1 MKRAVSLFLVLLLWL
16 SLLFPAVNSNAA
28 SNKQTGEKYEILEI
42 VSHASSG
49 SPLTRNYLN
58 STNNLHITTMT
69 MKRFVALRDELD
81 GKYDAIVISQ
91 GDYNPQTIGGSDDAP
106 TASNSQRAQQHDT
119 KNVLNDITNLKAKQ
133 IKDFYIE
140 KGLPVFIYK
149 KDGSNENVFRYTSSK
164 LYKNFS
170 PYLTNKKD
178 NVIFFNDKLQDD
190 FAKFG
195 LNGSLESYKTRPRF
209 FLTSAP
215 SNEKVMKK
223 GETFSFTYNII
234 NYQHFKNKL
243 LTVNLYI
250 DSDFN
255 DKYTSEEIVASKQ
268 AQGATGTISYTFPAG
283 YSGPRYWKIEIVDET
298 SALKDYEKGF
308 VKFKDVVQEINILQI
323 MNVSGDSSSLLKQN
337 NMNQRYLQ
345 TDDYKISIKTTMLT
359 DFQKSIQTLLQEGK
373 DPSVSHEAINGLYN
387 MLIFGFGDSYTREG
401 KGSAAVTDLNDNAI
415 HSVLRFIET
424 GQSVMFTHDTF
435 FRHDDKT
442 NKWVTQFGDVVGQIV
457 PKTNLGRSGINPT
470 KKTVKV
476 NSGLMTDYPFALDDS
491 IAVATT
497 HNQYYTLNL
506 EDESIITWYN
516 LESEDGDT
524 YKRDIYDSWNHYY
537 TYSKGNVTYSGT
549 GHAINFPEQ
558 EQKLFVNTMYRAFFG
573 SNHAPQLTVITPK
586 EDEKIPSNQPIEL
599 SYKVEDL
606 DLVDRTF
613 STKVWL
619 NDQEVY
625 AQNNVPNGT
634 TIIQSIPHNMP
645 NGGTAKIKI
654 EATDARGAKVTKEFQ
669 VIIEKVSANME
680 VNRTISTTLAPVD
693 ESITMQYT
701 LTPKPLSLLTNTLL
715 KVTNIAF
722 EEKLPAG
729 IEVVSLPSGFTK
741 QGTITEGYTIQGTL
755 PDISFIKSGTTYI
768 AQPQTFAIQIKP
780 MKKGTFSLSEA
791 KLSFK
796 DINTQVVH
804 LSFNAVSFVS
814 DYKVT
819 DVTLP
824 STMFVNRGVPK
835 NARLSLNVLPQEAT
849 IASVEWSE
857 NSNGQIISID
867 QNGVISA
874 IKEGTAQ
881 VTAKVKDMFGNI
893 KTATMTVI
901 VRIPVDSMTIND
913 FTVHVGETIPIPI
926 TVSPADAKKAV
937 SYLLGNNLYAEIDG
951 VNGTITGLKEGVT
964 TLTVQAFNRNDE
976 LIQKTV
982 TVTIEAIP
990 VTAVVVS
997 PTVVNMNIGDT
1008 VSLTATVAPNN
1019 ATYKTI
1025 AWRSSNPNIAS
1036 VDENGRVTGLSTG
1049 QVTITAQA
1057 HNGVIGTAIVHVGS
1071 PLTGISLPTTLTVQ
1085 KGKTFNLLPYIAPIP
1100 ANATTKILSR
1110 SFAVENSYY
1119 AVVDSNGE
1127 VTGKRL
1133 GETPLTVRL
1142 VDENGKVWTASTVIR
1157 IVEHATDP
1165 TKGGNKNG
1173 WLY

>member
-1 MKRAVSLFLVLLLWL
+1 MKRAVSVFLTLLLL
-16 SLLFPAVNSNAA
+16 VPLFIPAITVRANGNITY
-28 SNKQTGEKYEILEI
+28 NVLEI
-42 VSHASSG
+42 VSHANQLSS
-49 SPLTRNYLN
+49 SPLKRELG
-58 STNNLHITTMT
+58 STSNINVTTMT

-81 GKYDAIVISQ
+81 GKYDAIVISS
-91 GDYNPQTIGGSDDAP
+91 GDYSPNKLGMTTSRNRS
-106 TASNSQRAQQHDT
+106 ASHDT
-119 KNVLNDITNLKAKQ
+119 ANILNDVTDLKAGQ
-133 IKDFYIE
+133 IKQFYID
-140 KGLPVFIYK
+140 KGLPVFLHDSSVK
-149 KDGSNENVFRYTSSK
+149 KYPTSK
-164 LYKNFS
+164 LYSYSQSNAWKS
-170 PYLTNKKD
+170 KT
-178 NVIFFNDKLQDD
+178 NVIFFTT
-190 FAKFG
+190 
-195 LNGSLESYKTRPRF
+195 KTNITNYLTANKRPHF
-209 FLTSAP
+209 VLTSIP
-215 SNEKVMKK
+215 SSTQTYKK
-223 GETFSFTYNII
+223 GDTISFQYEIV
-234 NYQHFKNKL
+234 NYTHFQNKL

-268 AQGATGTISYTFPAG
+268 VQGATGTISYTFPAG
-283 YSGPRYWKIEIVDET
+283 YSGPRYWKVEIVDET

-308 VKFKDVVQEINILQI
+308 VKFQDVPATIKILQI
-323 MNVSGDSSSLLKQN
+323 RKGNDASSLLNTK
-337 NMNQRYLQ
+337 NMNPSFLSRANEYNIAI
-345 TDDYKISIKTTMLT
+345 DVTTLA
-359 DFQKSIQTLLQEGK
+359 DFQKSKQYE
-373 DPSVSHEAINGLYN
+373 PNYSHEVINGKYD
-387 MLIFGFGDSYTREG
+387 MIIFGFADCYNGCSP
-401 KGSAAVTDLNDNAI
+401 VTSLSTNTVQSIKN
-415 HSVLRFIET
+415 FIAS
-424 GQSVMFTHDTF
+424 GQSVMFTHDVMF
-435 FRHDDKT
+435 GT
-442 NKWVTQFGDVVGQIV
+442 NNVWVNEFGPIVGQIQ
-457 PKTNLGRSGINPT
+457 PQTDLGNGAPNPSTST
-470 KKTVKV
+470 KQV
-476 NSGLMTDYPFALDDS
+476 NHGLMTNYPFELDDS
-491 IAVATT
+491 IAIATT
-497 HNQYYTLNL
+497 HNQYYTLDL
-506 EDESIITWYN
+506 EDEDVIPWYN
-516 LESEDGDT
+516 IQGSP
-524 YKRDIYDSWNHYY
+524 RDVYDSWNHYY

-549 GHAINFPEQ
+549 GHVGTTAAFPEQ

-586 EDEKIPSNQPIEL
+586 ENEKIPSNQPIEL

-693 ESITMQYT
+693 EPITMQYT

-741 QGTITEGYTIQGTL
+741 QGTITEGYTIKGAL
-755 PDISFIKSGTTYI
+755 PDISFVKSGTTYI
-768 AQPQTFAIQIKP
+768 AEPQTFAIQVKP
-780 MKKGTFSLSEA
+780 TTKGTFSLSQA
-791 KLSFK
+791 KLTYK
-796 DINTQVVH
+796 DINAQLVN
-804 LSFNAVSFVS
+804 LSFNTLSFVS
-814 DYKVT
+814 DYKIT

-867 QNGVISA
+867 QNGVITA
-874 IKEGTAQ
+874 IQEGTAQ
-881 VTAKVKDMFGNI
+881 VTARVKDVFGNV

-901 VRIPVDSMTIND
+901 VRIPVDSITIND

-937 SYLLGNNLYAEIDG
+937 SYSLGSNLYAEIDG

-964 TLTVQAFNRNDE
+964 TLTVQAFNKNDE

-1036 VDENGRVTGLSTG
+1036 VDEDGRVTGLSTG

-1085 KGKTFNLLPYIAPIP
+1085 KGKTFNLLPYIALIP

-1157 IVEHATDP
+1157 VVEHATDP

>member
-1 MKRAVSLFLVLLLWL
+1 MKRAVSVFLTLLLL
-16 SLLFPAVNSNAA
+16 VPLFIPVITVRANDNITYNV
-28 SNKQTGEKYEILEI
+28 LEI
-42 VSHASSG
+42 VSHANQLSS
-49 SPLTRNYLN
+49 SPLKRELG
-58 STNNLHITTMT
+58 STSNINVTTMT

-81 GKYDAIVISQ
+81 GKYDAIVISS
-91 GDYNPQTIGGSDDAP
+91 GDYNPQKLEMTSDSNRS
-106 TASNSQRAQQHDT
+106 ASHNTS
-119 KNVLNDITNLKAKQ
+119 NILNDITHLKAGQ
-133 IKDFYIE
+133 IKQFYID
-140 KGLPVFIYK
+140 KGLPVFLHDSSVK
-149 KDGSNENVFRYTSSK
+149 KYPTSK
-164 LYKNFS
+164 LYSYSQSNAWKS
-170 PYLTNKKD
+170 KT
-178 NVIFFNDKLQDD
+178 NVIFFT
-190 FAKFG
+190 
-195 LNGSLESYKTRPRF
+195 EKTNITNYLTANKRPHF
-209 FLTSAP
+209 VLTSIP
-215 SNEKVMKK
+215 SSTQTYKK
-223 GETFSFTYNII
+223 GDTISFQYEIV
-234 NYQHFKNKL
+234 NYTHFQNKL

-255 DKYTSEEIVASKQ
+255 DKYTIEEIVASKRV
-268 AQGATGTISYTFPAG
+268 QGATGTISYTFPAG
-283 YSGPRYWKIEIVDET
+283 YSGLRYWKIEIVDET

-308 VKFKDVVQEINILQI
+308 VKFRDVPATIKVLQI
-323 MNVSGDSSSLLKQN
+323 RKGNDASSLLNTK
-337 NMNQRYLQ
+337 NMNPNFLSRANEYNI
-345 TDDYKISIKTTMLT
+345 TIDVTTLD
-359 DFQKSIQTLLQEGK
+359 DFQKSKPDE
-373 DPSVSHEAINGLYN
+373 PNYSHEVINGKYD
-387 MLIFGFGDSYTREG
+387 MIIFGFADCYNGCSSPT
-401 KGSAAVTDLNDNAI
+401 SLNQNAI
-415 HSVLRFIET
+415 QSVKNFIQS
-424 GQSVMFTHDTF
+424 GQSVMFTHDVMF
-435 FRHDDKT
+435 GT
-442 NKWVTQFGDVVGQIV
+442 NNVWVNEFGPIVGQIQ
-457 PKTNLGRSGINPT
+457 PQTDLGRGAPKESEST
-470 KKTVKV
+470 KQV
-476 NSGLMTDYPFALDDS
+476 NHGLMTNYPFALDDS

-497 HNQYYTLNL
+497 HNQYYTLDL
-506 EDESIITWYN
+506 EDENVIPWYN
-516 LESEDGDT
+516 IQGSL
-524 YKRDIYDSWNHYY
+524 RDVYDSWNHYY

-549 GHAINFPEQ
+549 GHVGTTDEFPEE

-573 SNHAPQLTVITPK
+573 SNHAPQLTIITPK
-586 EDEKIPSNQPIEL
+586 ENETIPSNQPIEL

-625 AQNNVPNGT
+625 AKNDVPNGT
-634 TIIQSIPHNMP
+634 TIIQSLPHNMP

-654 EATDARGAKVTKEFQ
+654 EATDARGAKVTREFQ

-680 VNRTISTTLAPVD
+680 VNWTISTTLAPVD

-701 LTPKPLSLLTNTLL
+701 LTPKPLSLSTNTLL

-768 AQPQTFAIQIKP
+768 AEPQTFAIQVKP
-780 MKKGTFSLSEA
+780 TKKGTFSLSQA
-791 KLSFK
+791 KLTYK
-796 DINTQVVH
+796 DINAQPVN
-804 LSFNAVSFVS
+804 LSFNTLSFVS
-814 DYKVT
+814 DYKIT

-824 STMFVNRGVPK
+824 STIFVNRGVPK
-835 NARLSLNVLPQEAT
+835 NARLLLNVLPQEAT

-881 VTAKVKDMFGNI
+881 VTAKVKDMFGNV
-893 KTATMTVI
+893 KTTTMTVI
-901 VRIPVDSMTIND
+901 VRIPVDSISIND
-913 FTVHVGETIPIPI
+913 FTVHVGETIPIPV

-937 SYLLGNNLYAEIDG
+937 SYSLGNSLYAEING
-951 VNGTITGLKEGVT
+951 ANGTITGLKEGVT

-976 LIQKTV
+976 LIEKTV
-982 TVTIEAIP
+982 TVTVQAIP

-997 PTVVNMNIGDT
+997 PTVANINIGET
-1008 VSLTATVAPNN
+1008 TTLTATVAPND
-1019 ATYKTI
+1019 ATYKTVT
-1025 AWRSSNPNIAS
+1025 WRSSNPNIAP
-1036 VDENGRVTGLSTG
+1036 VDENGKVTGLSTG

-1085 KGKTFNLLPYIAPIP
+1085 KGKTFNLLPYIALIP

-1119 AVVDSNGE
+1119 AVVDENGE
-1127 VTGKRL
+1127 VTAKRL
-1133 GETPLTVRL
+1133 GETSLTVRL

>member
-1 MKRAVSLFLVLLLWL
+1 MKRAVSVFLVLLLWS
-16 SLLFPAVNSNAA
+16 SLFFPAVNSNAA

-49 SPLTRNYLN
+49 SPLANEYLTKN
-58 STNNLHITTMT
+58 KKDLNITTMT

-91 GDYNPQTIGGSDDAP
+91 GDYNPAKLRKSSG
-106 TASNSQRAQQHDT
+106 NAQAHNT
-119 KNVLNDITNLKAKQ
+119 KNIMNDITDLKAEE
-133 IKDFYIE
+133 IKEFYIE
-140 KGLPVFIYK
+140 KGLPIFIYRK
-149 KDGSNENVFRYTSSK
+149 SRSDQDVLKYSNSK
-164 LYKNFS
+164 LYKHFS
-170 PYLTNKKD
+170 SYLKKQRD
-178 NVIFFNDKLQDD
+178 NVIFFEDKLQKD

-195 LNGSLESYKTRPRF
+195 LNGSLESYKARPRF

-215 SNEKVMKK
+215 SSEQVMKK
-223 GETFSFTYNII
+223 GDTLSFTYNII

-250 DSDFN
+250 DFDFN

-268 AQGATGTISYTFPAG
+268 VQGATGTISYTLPTG
-283 YSGPRYWKIEIVDET
+283 YSGPRYWKLEIVDET

-308 VKFKDVVQEINILQI
+308 VKFQDVPATIKVLQI
-323 MNVSGDSSSLLKQN
+323 RKGNDASSLLNTK
-337 NMNQRYLQ
+337 NMNPNFLSRADEYNI
-345 TDDYKISIKTTMLT
+345 TIDVTTLD
-359 DFQKSIQTLLQEGK
+359 DFQKSKPDE
-373 DPSVSHEAINGLYN
+373 PNYSHEVINGKYD
-387 MLIFGFGDSYTREG
+387 MIIFGFADCYNGCSSPT
-401 KGSAAVTDLNDNAI
+401 SLNQNAI
-415 HSVLRFIET
+415 QSVKNFIQS
-424 GQSVMFTHDTF
+424 GQSVMFTHDVMF
-435 FRHDDKT
+435 GT
-442 NKWVTQFGDVVGQIV
+442 NNVWVNEFGPIVGQIQ
-457 PKTNLGRSGINPT
+457 PQTDLGNGGQNPSTST
-470 KKTVKV
+470 KQV
-476 NSGLMTDYPFALDDS
+476 NRGLMTNYPFALDDS

-506 EDESIITWYN
+506 EDESIIIWYN
-516 LESEDGDT
+516 LESKNEDT

-549 GHAINFPEQ
+549 GHVGTTSAFPEE

-573 SNHAPQLTVITPK
+573 SNHAPQLTIIAPK
-586 EDEKIPSNQPIEL
+586 ENETIPSNQPIEL

-613 STKVWL
+613 STKVWI

-625 AQNNVPNGT
+625 ARNDVPNGT
-634 TIIQSIPHNMP
+634 TIIQSLPHNMP
-645 NGGTAKIKI
+645 NGGTAKMKI

-669 VIIEKVSANME
+669 VVIEKVSANME
-680 VNRTISTTLAPVD
+680 VNRTISKTLAPVD
-693 ESITMQYT
+693 ESIAIQYII
-701 LTPKPLSLLTNTLL
+701 TPKPLSLSTNTSLT
-715 KVTNIAF
+715 VTNVAF

-741 QGTITEGYTIQGTL
+741 QGTITEGYTIKGTL
-755 PDISFIKSGTTYI
+755 PDISFVKSGTTYI
-768 AQPQTFAIQIKP
+768 AQPQTFTIQVKP
-780 MKKGTFSLSEA
+780 TTKGTFSLSQA
-791 KLSFK
+791 KLTYK
-796 DINTQVVH
+796 DINTQIIN

-814 DYKVT
+814 DYKIT

-835 NARLSLNVLPQEAT
+835 NARLLLNVLPQKAT

-867 QNGVISA
+867 QNGVITA
-874 IKEGTAQ
+874 IQEGAAQ
-881 VTAKVKDMFGNI
+881 VTAKVKDMFGNV

-901 VRIPVDSMTIND
+901 VRIPVDSISIND
-913 FTVHVGETIPIPI
+913 FTVHVGETISIPV

-937 SYLLGNNLYAEIDG
+937 SYSLGNSLYAEING
-951 VNGTITGLKEGVT
+951 ANGTITGLKEGVT
-964 TLTVQAFNRNDE
+964 TLTVQAFNKNDE
-976 LIQKTV
+976 LIEKTV
-982 TVTIEAIP
+982 TVTVQAVP

-997 PTVVNMNIGDT
+997 PTVVNMNIGET
-1008 VSLTATVAPNN
+1008 TTLTATVAPND

-1025 AWRSSNPNIAS
+1025 TWRSSNPNIAS
-1036 VDENGRVTGLSTG
+1036 VDENGKVIGLSTG

-1057 HNGVIGTAIVHVGS
+1057 HNGVVGTAIVHVGS
-1071 PLTGISLPTTLTVQ
+1071 PLTGISLPSTLIVQ
-1085 KGKTFNLLPYIAPIP
+1085 KGKTINVLPYISPVP
-1100 ANATTKILSR
+1100 TNATTKIVSR
-1110 SFAVENSYY
+1110 SFTIGNSYY

-1127 VTGKRL
+1127 VTAKRL
-1133 GETPLTVRL
+1133 GETSLTVKL
-1142 VDENGKVWTASTVIR
+1142 IDENGKTWTASTIIR
-1157 IVEHATDP
+1157 VVEHATDP

>member
-1 MKRAVSLFLVLLLWL
+1 M
-16 SLLFPAVNSNAA
+16 
-28 SNKQTGEKYEILEI
+28 
-42 VSHASSG
+42 
-49 SPLTRNYLN
+49 
-58 STNNLHITTMT
+58 
-69 MKRFVALRDELD
+69 
-81 GKYDAIVISQ
+81 
-91 GDYNPQTIGGSDDAP
+91 
-106 TASNSQRAQQHDT
+106 
-119 KNVLNDITNLKAKQ
+119 
-133 IKDFYIE
+133 
-140 KGLPVFIYK
+140 
-149 KDGSNENVFRYTSSK
+149 
-164 LYKNFS
+164 
-170 PYLTNKKD
+170 
-178 NVIFFNDKLQDD
+178 
-190 FAKFG
+190 
-195 LNGSLESYKTRPRF
+195 
-209 FLTSAP
+209 
-215 SNEKVMKK
+215 
-223 GETFSFTYNII
+223 
-234 NYQHFKNKL
+234 
-243 LTVNLYI
+243 TVNLYI

-268 AQGATGTISYTFPAG
+268 VQGATGTISYTFPAG
-283 YSGPRYWKIEIVDET
+283 YSGPRYWKVEIVDET

-308 VKFKDVVQEINILQI
+308 VKFQDVPATIKILQI
-323 MNVSGDSSSLLKQN
+323 RKGNDASSLLNTK
-337 NMNQRYLQ
+337 NMNPSFLSRANEYNIAI
-345 TDDYKISIKTTMLT
+345 DVTTLA
-359 DFQKSIQTLLQEGK
+359 DFQKSKQYE
-373 DPSVSHEAINGLYN
+373 PNYSHEVINGKYD
-387 MLIFGFGDSYTREG
+387 MIIFGFADCYNGCSP
-401 KGSAAVTDLNDNAI
+401 VTSLSTNTVQSIKN
-415 HSVLRFIET
+415 FIAS
-424 GQSVMFTHDTF
+424 GQSVMFTHDVMF
-435 FRHDDKT
+435 GT
-442 NKWVTQFGDVVGQIV
+442 NNVWVNEFGPIVGQIQ
-457 PKTNLGRSGINPT
+457 PQTDLGNGAPNPSTST
-470 KKTVKV
+470 KQV
-476 NSGLMTDYPFALDDS
+476 NHGLMTNYPFELDDS
-491 IAVATT
+491 IAIATT
-497 HNQYYTLNL
+497 HNQYYTLDL
-506 EDESIITWYN
+506 EDEDVIPWYN
-516 LESEDGDT
+516 IQGSP
-524 YKRDIYDSWNHYY
+524 RDVYDSWNHYY

-549 GHAINFPEQ
+549 GHVGTTAAFPEQ

-586 EDEKIPSNQPIEL
+586 ENEKIPSNQPIEL

-693 ESITMQYT
+693 EPITMQYT

-741 QGTITEGYTIQGTL
+741 QGTITEGYTIKGAL
-755 PDISFIKSGTTYI
+755 PDISFVKSGTTYI
-768 AQPQTFAIQIKP
+768 AEPQTFAIQVKP
-780 MKKGTFSLSEA
+780 TTKGTFSLSQA
-791 KLSFK
+791 KLTYK
-796 DINTQVVH
+796 DINAQLVN
-804 LSFNAVSFVS
+804 LSFNTLSFVS
-814 DYKVT
+814 DYKIT

-867 QNGVISA
+867 QNGVITA
-874 IKEGTAQ
+874 IQEGTAQ
-881 VTAKVKDMFGNI
+881 VTARVKDVFGNV

-901 VRIPVDSMTIND
+901 VRIPVDSITIND

-937 SYLLGNNLYAEIDG
+937 SYSLGSNLYAEIDG

-964 TLTVQAFNRNDE
+964 TLTVQAFNKNDE

-1036 VDENGRVTGLSTG
+1036 VDEDGRVTGLSTG

-1085 KGKTFNLLPYIAPIP
+1085 KGKTFNLLPYIALIP

-1157 IVEHATDP
+1157 VVEHATDP

>member
-1 MKRAVSLFLVLLLWL
+1 MKRAVSVFLTVLLLIP
-16 SLLFPAVNSNAA
+16 LFFSAMTVRANTSIAYNV
-28 SNKQTGEKYEILEI
+28 LEI
-42 VSHASSG
+42 VSHANQLSS
-49 SPLTRNYLN
+49 SPLKQELG
-58 STNNLHITTMT
+58 STSNINVTTMT

-81 GKYDAIVISQ
+81 GKYDAIVISS
-91 GDYNPQTIGGSDDAP
+91 GDYNPKKLGMTSSSNRS
-106 TASNSQRAQQHDT
+106 ASHDT
-119 KNVLNDITNLKAKQ
+119 SNVLNDITHLKAKQ
-133 IKDFYIE
+133 IKQFYID
-140 KGLPVFIYK
+140 KGLPVFLHDSSVK
-149 KDGSNENVFRYTSSK
+149 KYLGSNLYNYSQSNEWKSK
-164 LYKNFS
+164 A
-170 PYLTNKKD
+170 
-178 NVIFFNDKLQDD
+178 NVIFFTT
-190 FAKFG
+190 
-195 LNGSLESYKTRPRF
+195 KTNITNYLTANKRPHF
-209 FLTSAP
+209 VLTSIP
-215 SNEKVMKK
+215 SSTQTYKK
-223 GETFSFTYNII
+223 GDTISFQYEIV
-234 NYQHFKNKL
+234 NYTHFQNKL

-308 VKFKDVVQEINILQI
+308 VKFQDVPATIKILQI
-323 MNVSGDSSSLLKQN
+323 RKGNDASSLLNTK
-337 NMNQRYLQ
+337 NMNPSFLSRANEY
-345 TDDYKISIKTTMLT
+345 SIAIDVTTLT
-359 DFQKSIQTLLQEGK
+359 DFQKSKQYE
-373 DPSVSHEAINGLYN
+373 PNYSHEVINGKYD
-387 MLIFGFGDSYTREG
+387 MIIFGFADCYNGC
-401 KGSAAVTDLNDNAI
+401 GSPISLTQNAI
-415 HSVLRFIET
+415 QSVKSFIQS
-424 GQSVMFTHDTF
+424 GQSVMFTHDVMF
-435 FRHDDKT
+435 GA
-442 NKWVTQFGDVVGQIV
+442 NNVWVNEFGPIVGQIQ
-457 PKTNLGRSGINPT
+457 PQTDLGNGAPNPSTNT
-470 KKTVKV
+470 KQV
-476 NSGLMTDYPFALDDS
+476 NHGLMTNYPFELGDS
-491 IAVATT
+491 IAIATT

-506 EDESIITWYN
+506 EDEDVIPWYN
-516 LESEDGDT
+516 IQGSP
-524 YKRDIYDSWNHYY
+524 RDVYDSWNHYY

-549 GHAINFPEQ
+549 GHVGTTAAFPEQ

-586 EDEKIPSNQPIEL
+586 ENEKIPSNQPIEL

-645 NGGTAKIKI
+645 NGGTVKIKI

-669 VIIEKVSANME
+669 VVIEKVSANIE
-680 VNRTISTTLAPVD
+680 VSRTISTTLAPVN

-715 KVTNIAF
+715 KVTNVAF

-729 IEVVSLPSGFTK
+729 IEVVSLPNGFTK
-741 QGTITEGYTIQGTL
+741 QGTVTEGYTIQGTL

-768 AQPQTFAIQIKP
+768 AEPQTFTIQVKP
-780 MKKGTFSLSEA
+780 TAKGTFSLSQA
-791 KLSFK
+791 KLTYK

-835 NARLSLNVLPQEAT
+835 NARLLLNVLPQEAT

-857 NSNGQIISID
+857 NSNGQVISID
-867 QNGVISA
+867 QNGVITA
-874 IKEGTAQ
+874 IQEGTAQ

-901 VRIPVDSMTIND
+901 VRIPVDSITIQN
-913 FTVHVGETIPIPI
+913 FTVYVGETIPIPI

-937 SYLLGNNLYAEIDG
+937 SYSLGNNLYAEING
-951 VNGTITGLKEGVT
+951 ANGTITGLKEGVT

-976 LIQKTV
+976 LIEKTV

-997 PTVVNMNIGDT
+997 PAVVNMNIGDT

-1025 AWRSSNPNIAS
+1025 EWRSSNPNIAS
-1036 VDENGRVTGLSTG
+1036 VDENGRVTGVSTG
-1049 QVTITAQA
+1049 QVTMTAQA

-1071 PLTGISLPTTLTVQ
+1071 PLTGISLPSTLLVQ
-1085 KGKTFNLLPYIAPIP
+1085 KGKTINVLPYIAPIP
-1100 ANATTKILSR
+1100 ANATTKIVSR
-1110 SFAVENSYY
+1110 SFTVENSYY
-1119 AVVDSNGE
+1119 AVVDQNGE
-1127 VTGKRL
+1127 VTAKRL